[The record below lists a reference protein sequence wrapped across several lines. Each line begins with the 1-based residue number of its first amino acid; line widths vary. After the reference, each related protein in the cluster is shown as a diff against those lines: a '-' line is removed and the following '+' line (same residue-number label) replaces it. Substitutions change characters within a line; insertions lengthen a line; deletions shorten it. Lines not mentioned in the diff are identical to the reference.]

1 MIMFKMKGSFLICE
15 CQLALSEE
23 EEHKNDQIIKNI
35 QEINHF
41 LYEL

>member
-1 MIMFKMKGSFLICE
+1 MIMFRIKGSFLICE

-23 EEHKNDQIIKNI
+23 EHKNEMIKNI
-35 QEINHF
+35 YEMNHF